1 MTLAELNDASPGA
14 FVNAVSWVFE
24 KSPWVAERVCPL
36 RPFDSVDSLHR
47 AMTDAVTRADQAK
60 QLALLCA
67 HPDLGTRLAMSDASV
82 QEQERAGF
90 AALPPDRLLRL
101 ADLNARYRERFGFP
115 FLFAVRGATPDEV
128 LAALE
133 ARCKRTRDEEFREGL
148 AQVFR
153 IAHFRLHDLL
163 TEDR

>member
-1 MTLAELNDASPGA
+1 MTLTELNKTSTGA
-14 FVNAVSWVFE
+14 FVEAIGWVFE
-24 KSPWVAERVCPL
+24 ESRWVAEQVCGR

-47 AMTDAVTRADQAK
+47 AMTEAVERADPGR

-90 AALPPDRLLRL
+90 AALSPEKLSRL
-101 ADLNARYRERFGFP
+101 AELNARYRDRFGFP
-115 FLFAVRGATPDEV
+115 FLFAVRDATPDDV

-133 ARCKRTRDEEFREGL
+133 RRVRRTRDEEFREAL
-148 AQVFR
+148 LQVSR
-153 IAHFRLHDLL
+153 IAQFRLHDLV
-163 TEDR
+163 TEA